1 MSTSP
6 SARSRARKADQP
18 LGASGRH
25 TVPAG
30 HYLLRLF
37 MAGNG
42 VNSRKALTNL
52 RSLCQE
58 HLEGRYTIETVDVV
72 QDFEAAVENNILV
85 TPALILVAPLPRVV
99 VLGNLSDLPTVLAAL
114 RVSEGDA

>member
-1 MSTSP
+1 MSKSP
-6 SARSRARKADQP
+6 PAKPRARKGP
-18 LGASGRH
+18 C
-25 TVPAG
+25 G

-42 VNSRKALTNL
+42 PNSQKALANL
-52 RSLCQE
+52 RSLCEE
-58 HLEGRYTIETVDVV
+58 HLEGRYTIETVDVIH
-72 QDFEAAVENNILV
+72 DFQAAVRDNILV

-114 RVSEGDA
+114 RVPEGDS